1 MKRLITSLIAT
12 LALTTAPAYAQS
24 ETAIAIELGRYHGVM
39 YCVALRAGVR
49 TSEQMID
56 VFSTLEDPK
65 LDRGLEWYGYWKE
78 IGNQGMV
85 DTFFTSTFGYTAEHC
100 PVLMLRYMEE
110 NN

>member
-56 VFSTLEDPK
+56 VLNTLEDQK
-65 LDRGLEWYGYWKE
+65 ISRGLEWYEYWKDT
-78 IGNQGMV
+78 GNEAMV

-100 PVLMLRYMEE
+100 PVQMLRYMED